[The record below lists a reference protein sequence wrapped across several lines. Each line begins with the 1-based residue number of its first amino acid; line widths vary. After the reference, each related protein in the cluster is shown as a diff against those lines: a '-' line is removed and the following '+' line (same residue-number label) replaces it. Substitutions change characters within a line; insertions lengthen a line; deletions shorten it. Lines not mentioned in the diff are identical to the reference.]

1 MIPCQRSHF
10 DIPSDVAYL
19 NCAYMSPL
27 MNSVVRAGEE
37 AVRGKSQPWGTTSED
52 FFTQSEQARA
62 LFGELIGTSADGV
75 AIVPSA
81 SYGIATAAK
90 NLPFESG
97 QEILVLAEQFPSNIY
112 SWQRL
117 ATEKQGS
124 VHTVAAPE
132 ETSKGLDWTPAIL
145 AAISPRTAIVALPQ
159 CHWTDGAL
167 IDLSTISRKAKEF
180 GAALVLDLSQSLG
193 AMPFDVQDID
203 PDFMVA
209 PTYKWLMGPYAMGFL
224 YVAPRWR
231 HGKPL
236 EEGWIV
242 RKGSENFAG
251 LVDYEHEYQ
260 PGARRFDM
268 GERANFQLIPMAVK
282 ALEQLRDWGIA
293 NIADTLKSRTTIIAE
308 RAAALGLK
316 TGNADLRAPHF
327 LGLRFPGDMPQD
339 LLQQLAE
346 KQVHV
351 SIRGKAMRVTPHL
364 YNTDDDIDRLFT
376 ALDACL

>member
-1 MIPCQRSHF
+1 MIPCQRSQF
-10 DIPSDVAYL
+10 DIPHDVAYL

-37 AVRGKSQPWGTTSED
+37 AVRGKSQPWGTTSQD
-52 FFTQSEQARA
+52 FFTQSEHARA
-62 LFGELIGTSADGV
+62 LFGELIGGGADDV

-81 SYGIATAAK
+81 SYGIAVAAK
-90 NLPFESG
+90 NLPLDAG
-97 QEILVLAEQFPSNIY
+97 QEILVLEEQFPSNIY

-124 VHTVAAPE
+124 VCTVSAPAK
-132 ETSKGLDWTPAIL
+132 TSHGTNWTPAIL
-145 AAISPRTAIVALPQ
+145 DAISQRTGIVALPQ

-167 IDLSTISRKAKEF
+167 IDLHAVSRKAKQI

-231 HGKPL
+231 EGKPL

-251 LVDYEHEYQ
+251 LVDYQHEYQ

-268 GERANFQLIPMAVK
+268 GERANFQLMPMAVK
-282 ALEQLRDWGIA
+282 ALEQLLEWGIE
-293 NIADTLKSRTTIIAE
+293 NIADTLRAKTTVIAD
-308 RAAALGLK
+308 RAAKMGLK
-316 TGNADLRAPHF
+316 TSDADLRAPHF
-327 LGLRFPGDMPQD
+327 VGVRFPGDMPQD
-339 LLQQLAE
+339 LLQRLADR
-346 KQVHV
+346 QVHV
-351 SIRGKAMRVTPHL
+351 SIRGSSMRITPHL

>member
-10 DIPSDVAYL
+10 DIPNDVAYL

-37 AVRGKSQPWGTTSED
+37 AVRDKSQPWGTSSQD

-90 NLPFESG
+90 NLPLDAG

-132 ETSKGLDWTPAIL
+132 ETLKGLDWTPAIL

-167 IDLSTISRKAKEF
+167 IDLCAISRKAKEF

-193 AMPFDVQDID
+193 AMPFDVKDID

-224 YVAPRWR
+224 YVAPRWQN
-231 HGKPL
+231 GKSL
-236 EEGWIV
+236 EENWIV

-251 LVDYEHEYQ
+251 LVDYEDTYQ

-268 GERANFQLIPMAVK
+268 GERANFQLMPMAVK
-282 ALEQLRDWGIA
+282 ALEQLLEWGIE
-293 NIADTLKSRTTIIAE
+293 NIADTLRAKTTVIAD
-308 RAAALGLK
+308 RAAKMGLK
-316 TGNADLRAPHF
+316 TSDADLRAPHF
-327 LGLRFPGDMPQD
+327 VGVRFPGDMPQD
-339 LLQQLAE
+339 LLQRLADR
-346 KQVHV
+346 QVHV
-351 SIRGKAMRVTPHL
+351 SIRGSSMRITPHL

>member
-1 MIPCQRSHF
+1 MIPCQRSQF

-37 AVRGKSQPWGTTSED
+37 AVRSKSQPWGTTSQD
-52 FFTQSEQARA
+52 FFTQSEHART
-62 LFGELIGTSADGV
+62 LFGELIGSSADGV

-81 SYGIATAAK
+81 SYGIATAAN
-90 NLPFESG
+90 NLPLDAG
-97 QEILVLAEQFPSNIY
+97 QEILVLEEQFPSNIY

-124 VHTVAAPE
+124 VRTVSAPAK
-132 ETSKGLDWTPAIL
+132 TSHGTNWTPAIL
-145 AAISPRTAIVALPQ
+145 DAISQRTGIVALPQ

-167 IDLSTISRKAKEF
+167 IDLHAVSRKAKEV

-193 AMPFDVQDID
+193 AMPFNVQDID

-209 PTYKWLMGPYAMGFL
+209 PTYKWLMGPYALGFL
-224 YVAPRWR
+224 YAAPRWR
-231 HGKPL
+231 EGKPL

-251 LVDYEHEYQ
+251 LVDYQHEYQ

-268 GERANFQLIPMAVK
+268 GERANFQLMPMAGR
-282 ALEQLRDWGIA
+282 ALEQLLEWGIE
-293 NIADTLKSRTTIIAE
+293 NIADTLRAKTTVIAD
-308 RAAALGLK
+308 RAAKMGLK
-316 TGNADLRAPHF
+316 TSNADLRAPHF
-327 LGLRFPGDMPQD
+327 VGVRFPGDMPQE
-339 LLQQLAE
+339 LLQRLVDR
-346 KQVHV
+346 QVHV
-351 SIRGKAMRVTPHL
+351 SIRGSSMRITPHL

>member
-268 GERANFQLIPMAVK
+268 GERANFQLMPMAVK

-351 SIRGKAMRVTPHL
+351 SIRGKAIRVTPHL